1 MKYFTPSGF
10 YIVMVI
16 YYNNFIP
23 SGLKNHQF
31 HIQLAIIRQNKK

>member
-16 YYNNFIP
+16 FYNHFIP
-23 SGLKNHQF
+23 SGLKKN
-31 HIQLAIIRQNKK
+31 AEGMK